1 MIIFT
6 IILTIYVMSVFGAIE
21 MLIYFGTKENE
32 KVNSECGLV
41 FVPILNTIATV
52 MVLILKLLD
61 IVKDFINNRIEINK
75 IDKFKNNHIYEE

>member
-1 MIIFT
+1 MMTFAIIIT
-6 IILTIYVMSVFGAIE
+6 VYVISVFGAIE

-32 KVNSECGLV
+32 KVNGECGLV
-41 FVPILNTIATV
+41 FIPIVNTIATV
-52 MVLILKLLD
+52 IVLVVKLLD